1 MALFGKKKPSG
12 AKAYSQLSQ
21 RDRAI
26 TFFAE
31 DGGSW
36 PHFEPI
42 IHELTTTH
50 GLTVSYLTSSATD
63 PVLAT
68 TNQRLHAFD
77 VGDGLGRTM
86 MFQLLEAGVFVA
98 TLPRLGISVFP
109 RSKKAKALGTQ
120 YINVFHSM
128 ASTHMIYDADGFD
141 QYDTIMCVGPFMVD
155 EIRAREQAFGLPT
168 KQLVEHGYGRLD
180 SIITKRTYAGARPT
194 TEAVT
199 DDVNVLIAPS
209 WGPTCIF
216 ETCGVEL
223 VRELLSDGCTVVAR
237 PHPETVKRTPEAIE
251 RLRAAHGAH
260 PSFTLEVDV
269 ASQESLHRCDIMVS
283 DWSGAALEYA
293 FGLERPV
300 LFIDVPR
307 KVNNPEWQRLG
318 IEPFEASVREQIGAI
333 VSPADLAAVP
343 AKIRSLVADPAAFAD
358 RIRTTRDT
366 SIFNVGSSGAVAA
379 QHIATA
385 VAPYLAK
392 VSA

>member
-12 AKAYSQLSQ
+12 AKAYNQLSQ
-21 RDRAI
+21 RDRAV

-42 IHELTTTH
+42 LHELTTTH

-63 PVLAT
+63 PVLTT
-68 TNQRLHAFD
+68 TNERLRAFD

-86 MFQLLEAGVFVA
+86 LFQLLEAGVFVA

-141 QYDTIMCVGPFMVD
+141 EYDTIMCVGPFMVD

-168 KQLVEHGYGRLD
+168 KQLVDHGYGRLD
-180 SIITKRTYAGARPT
+180 SIIANRSQAATLTSADRAAG
-194 TEAVT
+194 
-199 DDVNVLIAPS
+199 DVNVLIAPS

-223 VRELLSDGCTVVAR
+223 VRELLADGCTVVAR

-251 RLRAAHGAH
+251 RLRASHSAH

-269 ASQESLHRCDIMVS
+269 ASQESLHRCDIMIS

-300 LFIDVPR
+300 LFIDVAR
-307 KVNNPEWQRLG
+307 KVNNPEWHRLG

-333 VSPADLAAVP
+333 VRPADLATVP
-343 AKIRSLVADPAAFAD
+343 AKIRSLVANPAAFSE
-358 RIRTTRDT
+358 RIRSIRDA

-379 QHIATA
+379 QHIATT